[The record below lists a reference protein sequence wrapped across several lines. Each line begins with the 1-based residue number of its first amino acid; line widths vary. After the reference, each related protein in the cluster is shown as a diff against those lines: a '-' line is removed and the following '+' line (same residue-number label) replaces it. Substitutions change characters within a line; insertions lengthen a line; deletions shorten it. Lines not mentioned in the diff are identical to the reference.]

1 MSYFEPKYLII
12 DIIDNILKPV
22 LIAMDY
28 FFQMSEKYFDFRG
41 DSKMKNSFVNV
52 DQTFGWGGVI
62 LLQRLDFTC
71 KLIEF

>member
-41 DSKMKNSFVNV
+41 DSKMRNSFVNV
-52 DQTFGWGGVI
+52 DQTFG
-62 LLQRLDFTC
+62 
-71 KLIEF
+71 